1 MHVRGQSCQ
10 RPDWEMPEDRCLEFA
25 QPVGRLPSGGDVKA
39 PAEGSGP
46 TGVTPRSRCTAA
58 GSSQLPARSCQQPEF
73 GRPGPGGWAA
83 RPFLAIQPRV
93 RPGVPAFGERG
104 MSRELG
110 GQTSARRCGGGGNA
124 ATGTLP
130 TPARRF
136 DGREGR
142 KPANRVLPQRR
153 RDRGEDRPSEP
164 RGTPRLETLG
174 SVQRSDAVTE
184 SRPIRAHPR
193 DPRSNPRGTDNAP
206 GAFVARRCGAA
217 GESGS

>member
-1 MHVRGQSCQ
+1 
-10 RPDWEMPEDRCLEFA
+10 MPEDRCLEFA

-153 RDRGEDRPSEP
+153 RDRGEAPLIREP
-164 RGTPRLETLG
+164 RGASWSAR
-174 SVQRSDAVTE
+174 SVSYRFGRGTS
-184 SRPIRAHPR
+184 AHPER
-193 DPRSNPRGTDNAP
+193 PFAPVAP
-206 GAFVARRCGAA
+206 GIPADRALLRSSAAIPNMDPKRSKIPVDVVAKWQL
-217 GESGS
+217 